1 MKNQIRLF
9 NQYVKQFDLNEKAI
23 MRKFHHT
30 FRVMEYAME
39 ITTSLKL
46 NEEDIKIAGIIGLLH
61 DIGRFKQWERYQTY
75 RDKDS
80 VDHADLGVQI
90 LKENNWIAEFVFAED
105 IQELVLKAV
114 KNHNKLEV
122 EPMNERELLFT
133 NIIRDADK
141 LDILI
146 ELYNQINSENPIL
159 NEKLIQSIEKKE
171 LCKNKDSNG
180 TDEDHILRSLAFLFD
195 IHFDYTIRYLQE
207 KGTIQNKINLLETY
221 FPNNSD
227 VTKIKEVIQTYIEE
241 RMNKNVR

>member
-1 MKNQIRLF
+1 M
-9 NQYVKQFDLNEKAI
+9 
-23 MRKFHHT
+23 
-30 FRVMEYAME
+30 
-39 ITTSLKL
+39 
-46 NEEDIKIAGIIGLLH
+46 
-61 DIGRFKQWERYQTY
+61 
-75 RDKDS
+75 
-80 VDHADLGVQI
+80 
-90 LKENNWIAEFVFAED
+90 AEFVSDED

-146 ELYNQINSENPIL
+146 EQNNQINSENPVL

-171 LCKNKDSNG
+171 LCKNEDSNG
-180 TDEDHILRSLAFLFD
+180 TDEDHLLRSLAFLFD
-195 IHFDYTIRYLQE
+195 IHFDYTIRYLQQ
-207 KGTIQNKINLLETY
+207 KGTIENKINLLEIY